1 MTRLGGTGALAAG
14 VLVGAWLVGSTALAV
29 LGAGLALAALAVR
42 AWTRVVAGGLG
53 VERRPVEG
61 APVEGETLRLEVE
74 VRGRRWLAS
83 RLVWRERVDVLG
95 EHSLVVGRGGRAT
108 LVLDAVPRG
117 RYVLGPGRLT
127 AADPLGLGRVELTVE
142 SSSSV
147 TVRPRVPELHTLF
160 TDGGTWG
167 EGGRRAVARR
177 PSGLEPHGMREYAE
191 GEPLRAVHWPTSA
204 RRGELMVRE
213 LDDTP
218 RESVAV
224 VLDVEATS
232 VAGPRGD
239 SSLDD
244 AVRAAAGLL
253 RAHALRS
260 RQVVLAIA
268 GPQPEVHRLR
278 SFGADWEI
286 ALDALAAAEPASGA
300 RLRELVAPRGPFAM
314 VPELVV
320 VTGRPDV
327 VADALVARA
336 AVGRSSALVAVD
348 APTYAG
354 RQPATASPTLLR
366 LAGAR
371 VGVAVLRHGCS
382 LPEALG
388 GIRDRAALG

>member
-1 MTRLGGTGALAAG
+1 MSRFGGTGALAVG
-14 VLVGAWLVGSTALAV
+14 VLAGAWLVGSTALAV

-42 AWTRVVAGGLG
+42 AWARLVVGLG
-53 VERRPVEG
+53 VERIPVEG

-74 VRGRRWLAS
+74 VRGRRRLAS
-83 RLVWRERVDVLG
+83 RLVWRERVDMLG
-95 EHSLVVGRGGRAT
+95 EHSVVVGRGGRA
-108 LVLDAVPRG
+108 VLAVEHVPRG

-127 AADPLGLGRVELTVE
+127 AADPLGLGRVEVVVE
-142 SSSSV
+142 RSSAV
-147 TVRPRVPELHTLF
+147 TVRPRVPELQTLF

-167 EGGRRAVARR
+167 AGGRRAVSRR
-177 PSGLEPHGMREYAE
+177 PGGLEPHGVREYSE

-224 VLDVEATS
+224 VLDVEAAS

-253 RAHALRS
+253 KAHALRS
-260 RQVVLAIA
+260 RQVLLAIA
-268 GPQPEVHRLR
+268 APEPVVHRVR
-278 SFGADWEI
+278 SLGADWET
-286 ALDALAAAEPASGA
+286 ALDALAAAEPARGA
-300 RLRELVAPRGPFAM
+300 LLRELVAPRGPLGA

-320 VTGRPDV
+320 VTGRPEA

-336 AVGRSSALVAVD
+336 AVGRSVAVVVVD

-354 RQPATASPTLLR
+354 RPPAGTSATLLR

-371 VGVAVLRHGCS
+371 VGVAVLRRGCS

-388 GIRDRAALG
+388 DIRARAAVG